1 MFRKHNFYYTWD
13 AVLNT
18 GPIYFNLVQNIGN
31 DWKSS
36 ALYHESICGND
47 LHYWIDPAFDILLG
61 LLHKSSTT

>member
-1 MFRKHNFYYTWD
+1 MFRKHNFFYTWD
-13 AVLNT
+13 AVLNY

-36 ALYHESICGND
+36 TLYHESICGND
-47 LHYWIDPAFDILLG
+47 RIDLAFDILLG